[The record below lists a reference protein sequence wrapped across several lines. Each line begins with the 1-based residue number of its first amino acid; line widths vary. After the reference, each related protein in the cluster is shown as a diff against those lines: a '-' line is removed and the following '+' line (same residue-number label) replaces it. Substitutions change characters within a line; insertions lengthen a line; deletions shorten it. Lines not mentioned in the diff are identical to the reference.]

1 MRDKHNINIPQGLV
15 DDFPIKLA
23 SNHWRGGKKKSKKNI
38 KMKMRKT
45 RKGGSKTLTSL
56 QKANIIKV
64 INDKSVQQYVKEK
77 KHKTMKLKIKL
88 GGPRKFRSFTR
99 KRKKR
104 RRKNTGKRSRKRKK
118 QRKYTCRK
126 RKNCK

>member
-1 MRDKHNINIPQGLV
+1 
-15 DDFPIKLA
+15 
-23 SNHWRGGKKKSKKNI
+23 
-38 KMKMRKT
+38 MKMRKT